1 MKVIP
6 SFQEFEKNI
15 DLNEKISPQLAESLA
30 NWFSEDPRLNE
41 AKFFDSIKNFLS
53 KTFLG
58 SLSYINIIDKVRG
71 EVLKL
76 EKELVS
82 KNYEYQDEIASLKG
96 DLKDLSAEGNESS
109 IAAIRK
115 KLELKSKEYESY
127 KKMTETRID
136 KALETLKEAIKGN
149 RRRNEYYQAGKA
161 QDEVELAEFEY
172 TLAKRRAASAGSN
185 TSLAKSLSDDLKKK
199 EEEIKKLKEEA
210 ERRQQEIQSAQ
221 KEEAGATGGSTSK
234 NVSAGTSTLSEETP
248 DFNQSYKT
256 AKGTRSLIVYYE
268 KQLVTLK
275 DSLHDVK
282 KEAQRR
288 MVENQIKKLQNDL
301 KVAKE
306 VLRGHLDKKILDSQ
320 KKHEQ
325 QMALQKKAAEEAFKN
340 AADRQKVK
348 QEAGIEETGTKD
360 NKTKEVKAQEKKAKT
375 EKQVNQNAKETF
387 KKIVG

>member
-1 MKVIP
+1 M
-6 SFQEFEKNI
+6 
-15 DLNEKISPQLAESLA
+15 SPIELVTAA
-30 NWFSEDPRLNE
+30 
-41 AKFFDSIKNFLS
+41 AS
-53 KTFLG
+53 KKAL
-58 SLSYINIIDKVRG
+58 
-71 EVLKL
+71 EKL
-76 EKELVS
+76 EQQGLSVTKHYGYDAPSLPKDITGTDDEELM
-82 KNYEYQDEIASLKG
+82 
-96 DLKDLSAEGNESS
+96 DLYTKYVAYLEFINLQAWCSQADKSEAEKDMILEKA
-109 IAAIRK
+109 RK

>member
-1 MKVIP
+1 MKIIP

-15 DLNEKISPQLAESLA
+15 DLNQKISPQLAESLA

-210 ERRQQEIQSAQ
+210 ERKQQEMEAAQ
-221 KEEAGATGGSTSK
+221 KEEAGATGGSPSK
-234 NVSAGTSTLSEETP
+234 NISAGTSNLSEETP

-268 KQLVTLK
+268 KQIVTLK

-282 KEAQRR
+282 KETQRR
-288 MVENQIKKLQNDL
+288 MIENQIKKVQNDL

-306 VLRGHLDKKILDSQ
+306 VLKGHLDKKILDSQ
-320 KKHEQ
+320 KKHEA

-340 AADRQKVK
+340 AADRQKVR
-348 QEAGIEETGTKD
+348 QEAGIEDVEKKNTKS
-360 NKTKEVKAQEKKAKT
+360 KEVKDQEKKAKT
-375 EKQVNQNAKETF
+375 EKQINQNAKETF
-387 KKIVG
+387 KKIVS